1 MNENI
6 LKSIRHILY
15 YASGL
20 QKEEKALFLYD
31 GRTEQVAELFME
43 VMKQD
48 DRIFDSC
55 KLVQSNNHGEE
66 PSDDAVGKMLES
78 NVIFCLTHNSLAH
91 TQARMEANKRGGR
104 FLSMPSYTVPLLEDP
119 SLTAPYKDYYP
130 QVEEMA
136 QMLTESSTLEIT
148 TSSGTFL
155 TADLTGRKGNSCPG
169 FTDSGHLLASPPDIE
184 ANIAPVEEKSCG
196 TLLIDGSI
204 TCDEIG
210 LLKEQVRVEVE
221 NGKVISFSACDKNL
235 TAVLEKMFEEE
246 KRRVL
251 AEIGIGFNKK
261 AALCGNM
268 LVDEG
273 TCGAIHFG
281 FGSNG
286 TIGGK
291 NSVPFHLDFVLKDPT
306 LFLDGKVIMEN
317 GDFLNRKD

>member
-6 LKSIRHILY
+6 LKNIRHILY

-20 QKEEKALFLYD
+20 RKGEKSLFLYD
-31 GRTEQVAELFME
+31 DRTEKIAELFME
-43 VMKQD
+43 AAKQD
-48 DRIFDSC
+48 NCISESC
-55 KLVQSNNHGEE
+55 KLMQSRVHGEE
-66 PSDDAVGKMLES
+66 PPDEAVEKMLES

-91 TQARMEANKRGGR
+91 TQVRMEANRRGIR
-104 FLSMPSYTVPLLEDP
+104 FLSMPSYTLSLLEDP
-119 SLTAPYKDYYP
+119 ALTAPYKEYYP
-130 QVEEMA
+130 RVEKMA
-136 QMLTESSTLEIT
+136 QMLTESSILEIT

-169 FTDSGHLLASPPDIE
+169 FTDTNHLLASPPDIE

-196 TLLIDGSI
+196 NLLIDGSI

-210 LLKEQVRVEVE
+210 LLKEPVSIEVE
-221 NGKVISFSACDKNL
+221 KGKIRNFSSGDKKLN
-235 TAVLEKMFEEE
+235 AVLEKMFEEE

-251 AEIGIGFNKK
+251 AEIGIGFNEK
-261 AALCGNM
+261 AVLCGNM

-291 NSVPFHLDFVLKDPT
+291 NLVPFHLDFVLKKPT
-306 LFLDGKVIMEN
+306 LALDGKIIMEN
-317 GDFLNRKD
+317 GKFLYGKD

>member
-1 MNENI
+1 MNEHI

-20 QKEEKALFLYD
+20 RQGEKALFLYD
-31 GRTEQVAELFME
+31 GRTEKVAGLFME
-43 VMKQD
+43 VLSQD
-48 DRIFDSC
+48 NRIFDSC
-55 KLVQSNNHGEE
+55 QLMQSNIHGEE
-66 PSDDAVGKMLES
+66 PPHEAVAKMFASD
-78 NVIFCLTHNSLAH
+78 VIFCLTHNSLAH
-91 TQARMEANKRGGR
+91 TQARMEANKRGIR
-104 FLSMPSYTVPLLEDP
+104 FLSMPSYTPALLEDP
-119 SLTAPYKDYYP
+119 SLAAPYKDYYP
-130 QVEEMA
+130 QVEKMA
-136 QMLTESSTLEIT
+136 QILTESSTLKIT
-148 TSSGTFL
+148 TSAGTFL